1 MLGDVVFAAGRVIEE
16 GLELHF
22 KAWDLDDFSDK
33 TIIPFHVKLSIEGI
47 PQHVWSSEIADKV
60 LCDETIVHHVE
71 EATRRGADHRAF
83 HCWVFSK
90 DPSCI
95 PQVVFLTLTEFE
107 AEQHNNHLHFV
118 RPRGMQ
124 HAHVTKVLI
133 HIDVVEDLAF
143 YHYPCEDL
151 VADGKVPWRDF
162 TWHSRRPDGEIEE
175 DKVNPPTRFCSFFA
189 DPRWSRHGDDNDHK
203 RHMQRGFMH
212 QVSSW
217 WDGCGRSRAGQ
228 LDGDRGCRWFRGE
241 SSRRRA
247 DLMDSSPVSSW
258 ESSPR
263 DEQRALHSLWQD
275 KGKVVSGLAPGE
287 RVITP

>member
-16 GLELHF
+16 ALELHF

-71 EATRRGADHRAF
+71 EATRRGADHSAF

-90 DPSCI
+90 YPSCI

-118 RPRGMQ
+118 RPRRMQ

-133 HIDVVEDLAF
+133 HIDVVEDLTF
-143 YHYPCEDL
+143 NHYPCEDL

-162 TWHSRRPDGEIEE
+162 TCEGPE
-175 DKVNPPTRFCSFFA
+175 KATR
-189 DPRWSRHGDDNDHK
+189 G
-203 RHMQRGFMH
+203 G
-212 QVSSW
+212 
-217 WDGCGRSRAGQ
+217 
-228 LDGDRGCRWFRGE
+228 
-241 SSRRRA
+241 
-247 DLMDSSPVSSW
+247 
-258 ESSPR
+258 
-263 DEQRALHSLWQD
+263 
-275 KGKVVSGLAPGE
+275 
-287 RVITP
+287 